1 MQRQAYRSSCEF
13 FGGGV
18 RFRTNPRASLT
29 SQNTKVTRVV
39 TTVTRLD
46 TPKPHRYHLR
56 FRFQHGTSPRVMFES
71 LSDKLKRTL
80 KNLRGEGVL
89 TKEHVDAALREIR
102 LALLEADVNYK
113 VAKDFIASVQQKAE
127 GQQVWQELKPSEQVV
142 KIVFDEL
149 VELLG
154 GQSSRLVF
162 TKQLPNTV
170 MVVGLQGSGKTTST
184 GKIARWLAKN
194 QERKPLLLSVDVYR
208 PAAREQLRVIAKATG
223 QQIFEYPESN
233 DPLTLVRE
241 AQKHAQQTGFDT
253 LLIDTAGRLHIDD
266 ELMEELVNIKN
277 ETHPVKIL
285 FVADAMTGQDAVRSA
300 EESHRRIGITGVIL
314 TKMDGDARGGAA
326 LSIKQVTGQPVKF
339 VGVGERYDALEP
351 FYPDRVAQRILG
363 MGDVL
368 SLIEEVQAK
377 VDQEEA
383 EEQLKKLQKNEFTL
397 DDFRSQLRQVKK
409 LGSFSKIMKLLPDQ
423 LLGGMG
429 MPQLN
434 DEQSAM
440 MEKELK
446 RTEAII
452 DSMTWAERNDHR
464 ILNANRRRRIARG
477 SGTNV
482 TAVNQLIKQYVEMR
496 QMMRQLSSSG
506 LFGGGGLKSKMLR
519 KMTGMPDM
527 AGFSGDDGELPQL
540 PTGPMGASPS
550 RRSKKKQHKRK
561 RKKRK

>member
-1 MQRQAYRSSCEF
+1 
-13 FGGGV
+13 
-18 RFRTNPRASLT
+18 
-29 SQNTKVTRVV
+29 
-39 TTVTRLD
+39 
-46 TPKPHRYHLR
+46 
-56 FRFQHGTSPRVMFES
+56 MFES

-113 VAKDFIASVQQKAE
+113 VAKDFIASVKEKAE
-127 GQQVWQELKPSEQVV
+127 GHQVWLELKPSEQVV

-162 TKQLPNTV
+162 TKTSPNVV
-170 MVVGLQGSGKTTST
+170 MIVGLQGSGKTTST
-184 GKIARWLAKN
+184 GKIARWLAQN
-194 QERKPLLLSVDVYR
+194 QQRKPLLLSTDVYR

-223 QQIFEYPESN
+223 QSIFEKPETN
-233 DPLTLVRE
+233 DPLELTRE
-241 AQKHAQQTGFDT
+241 ALKQARDVGYDT

-266 ELMEELVNIKN
+266 ELMEELVKIKS
-277 ETHPVKIL
+277 ETHPVEIL

-300 EESHRRIGITGVIL
+300 EEFHARIGITGVVL

-339 VGVGERYDALEP
+339 VGVGEKYDALEP

-368 SLIEEVQAK
+368 SLIEEVQDK
-377 VDQEEA
+377 IDQTDAEA
-383 EEQLKKLQKNEFTL
+383 QLKKLQQNQFTL

-409 LGSFSKIMKLLPDQ
+409 LGSFSKILKLLPDQ
-423 LLGGMG
+423 LLGGVG
-429 MPQLN
+429 MPDLT
-434 DEQSAM
+434 DEQSEL

-452 DSMTWAERNDHR
+452 DSMTGEERLNHM

-477 SGTNV
+477 SGTTV
-482 TAVNQLIKQYVEMR
+482 AQVNSLIKQYTEMR
-496 QMMRQLSSSG
+496 RMMQG
-506 LFGGGGLKSKMLR
+506 MFGGGFGGKMMR
-519 KMTGMPDM
+519 RM
-527 AGFSGDDGELPQL
+527 AGIPGMEVNGDPLLAGLASG
-540 PTGPMGASPS
+540 PS
-550 RRSKKKQHKRK
+550 RRKKKK
-561 RKKRK
+561 KKRRR

>member
-1 MQRQAYRSSCEF
+1 
-13 FGGGV
+13 
-18 RFRTNPRASLT
+18 
-29 SQNTKVTRVV
+29 
-39 TTVTRLD
+39 
-46 TPKPHRYHLR
+46 
-56 FRFQHGTSPRVMFES
+56 MFES

-113 VAKDFIASVQQKAE
+113 VAKDFIASVKEKAE

-162 TKQLPNTV
+162 TRQIPNVV
-170 MVVGLQGSGKTTST
+170 MIVGLQGSGKTTST
-184 GKIARWLAKN
+184 GKIARWLATN
-194 QERKPLLLSVDVYR
+194 QDRKPLLVSVDVYR
-208 PAAREQLRVIAKATG
+208 PAAREQLKVIAKATG
-223 QQIFEYPESN
+223 QQIFEQTETN

-241 AQKHAQQTGFDT
+241 AYKHAQQTGFDT

-266 ELMEELVNIKN
+266 ELMEELVKIKA
-277 ETHPVKIL
+277 ETHPVEIL

-300 EESHRRIGITGVIL
+300 EEFHRQVGITGVVL

-326 LSIKQVTGQPVKF
+326 LSIKQVIGQPVKF
-339 VGVGERYDALEP
+339 VGVGEKYDALEP

-368 SLIEEVQAK
+368 SLIEEVQSK
-377 VDQEEA
+377 VDQSEA

-423 LLGGMG
+423 LLGGIG
-429 MPQLN
+429 MPQLD
-434 DEQSAM
+434 DEQSKL

-446 RTEAII
+446 RTESII
-452 DSMTWAERNDHR
+452 DSMTAEERNDHR

-482 TAVNQLIKQYVEMR
+482 AEVNKLIKQYSEMR
-496 QMMRQLSSSG
+496 QMMRQLTSSG
-506 LFGGGGLKSKMLR
+506 MFGGSGLKGKMMRRMAGL
-519 KMTGMPDM
+519 PDM
-527 AGFSGDDGELPQL
+527 SAYAGMGDDGEDMPSFPSLGT
-540 PTGPMGASPS
+540 PTAGPS
-550 RRSKKKQHKRK
+550 RKKLKKK
-561 RKKRK
+561 RKKKRR

>member
-1 MQRQAYRSSCEF
+1 
-13 FGGGV
+13 
-18 RFRTNPRASLT
+18 
-29 SQNTKVTRVV
+29 
-39 TTVTRLD
+39 
-46 TPKPHRYHLR
+46 
-56 FRFQHGTSPRVMFES
+56 MFES

-89 TKEHVDAALREIR
+89 TKEHVDGALREIR

-113 VAKDFIASVQQKAE
+113 VAKDFIASVQAKAE

-162 TKQLPNTV
+162 TKQVPNTV

-194 QERKPLLLSVDVYR
+194 QDRKPLLVSVDVYR
-208 PAAREQLRVIAKATG
+208 PAAREQLKVIAKATG
-223 QQIFEYPESN
+223 QQIFEYPETN
-233 DPLTLVRE
+233 DPLTLVTE
-241 AQKHAQQTGFDT
+241 AHKHAQQMGFDT

-266 ELMEELVNIKN
+266 ELMEELVKIKQA
-277 ETHPVKIL
+277 THPVEIL

-300 EESHRRIGITGVIL
+300 EEFHRRVGITGVIL

-326 LSIKQVTGQPVKF
+326 LSIKQVIGQPVKF

-368 SLIEEVQAK
+368 SLIEEVQSK
-377 VDQEEA
+377 VDQSEA

-409 LGSFSKIMKLLPDQ
+409 LGSFSKIMKMLPDQ

-434 DEQSAM
+434 DEQSQM
-440 MEKELK
+440 MEQELK

-452 DSMTWAERNDHR
+452 DSMTWEERNDHR
-464 ILNANRRRRIARG
+464 LLNANRRRRIARG

-482 TAVNQLIKQYVEMR
+482 ASVNQLIKQYVEMR
-496 QMMRQLSSSG
+496 QMMRQLTSSG
-506 LFGGGGLKSKMLR
+506 MFGGGGLKGRMMR
-519 KMTGMPDM
+519 KMTGLPDM
-527 AGFSGDDGELPQL
+527 AGFSGDMDDMPPMPSMPGLPS
-540 PTGPMGASPS
+540 GGPS
-550 RRSKKKQHKRK
+550 RKKVKKK
-561 RKKRK
+561 RKKKRK